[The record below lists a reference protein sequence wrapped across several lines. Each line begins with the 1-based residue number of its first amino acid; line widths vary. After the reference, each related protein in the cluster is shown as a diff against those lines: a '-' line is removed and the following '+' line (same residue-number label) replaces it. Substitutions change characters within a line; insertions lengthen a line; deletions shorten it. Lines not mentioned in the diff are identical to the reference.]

1 MKVKQLSCV
10 CVCARAVLAIYISAV
25 ILLLQCE
32 NEKLNEILAEAEILR
47 SFFVYMWCKG
57 EIGILCLIKCVGETI
72 IL

>member
-1 MKVKQLSCV
+1 MKVKQLLCV
-10 CVCARAVLAIYISAV
+10 CVRARTVLAIYISAV

-32 NEKLNEILAEAEILR
+32 NEKLNEILAEAELLR

>member
-47 SFFVYMWCKG
+47 SFFVYMWCK
-57 EIGILCLIKCVGETI
+57 EKSVFSASLSVWERQ
-72 IL
+72 